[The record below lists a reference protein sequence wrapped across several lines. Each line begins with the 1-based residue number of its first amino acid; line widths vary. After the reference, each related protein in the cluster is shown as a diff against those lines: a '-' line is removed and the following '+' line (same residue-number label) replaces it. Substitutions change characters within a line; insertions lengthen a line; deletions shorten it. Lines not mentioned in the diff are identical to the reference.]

1 LIKNENDDVVSYG
14 MCINLF
20 IIIDLY
26 YLNTIK
32 IIYVLNIYLL

>member
-1 LIKNENDDVVSYG
+1 MIKNENDDVANYG

-32 IIYVLNIYLL
+32 TIYVLNVYLL